1 MATNYPTSLDT
12 TTELPNRSGSDEQDD
27 APAHSLITT
36 NVNQAVLALE
46 AKVGV
51 TSSAVTTSHDYRIA
65 QLEGTGALTMVEGDA
80 INLVESGSNLTIA
93 SIPQVIRFNL
103 SSGASIAA
111 SAADWPNSQRRT
123 KVDLTNATYARIV
136 ARSSSPAPASGSFA
150 FRYSTDDSTFA
161 YLDGASGPVVTPTAV
176 NTTYVSSWV
185 ALTGAAKADVYI
197 QLVGLSGDG
206 VTSYTMGTIELQ
218 VK

>member
-1 MATNYPTSLDT
+1 MATNLPGALDT
-12 TTELPNRSGSDEQDD
+12 SANLPDLTTLSEQDD
-27 APAHSLITT
+27 APTHSTIHTTIHQALLWLEGRVGIPGTSVSTAH
-36 NVNQAVLALE
+36 E
-46 AKVGV
+46 K
-51 TSSAVTTSHDYRIA
+51 RISD
-65 QLEGTGALTMVEGDA
+65 LEGTGELGLVEGDA

-136 ARSSSPAPASGSFA
+136 VRSSSPAPASGSFA
-150 FRYSTDDSTFA
+150 FQYSTDDSTFA
-161 YLDGASGPVVTPTAV
+161 SLDGASGPVVTPTAV

-185 ALTGAAKADVYI
+185 TLTGAAKADVYI
-197 QLVGLSGDG
+197 RLVGLSGDG
-206 VTSYTMGTIELQ
+206 ATSYTMGTIELQ

>member
-1 MATNYPTSLDT
+1 MATNLPGALDT
-12 TTELPNRSGSDEQDD
+12 SANLPDLTTLSEQDD
-27 APAHSLITT
+27 APTHSTIHTT
-36 NVNQAVLALE
+36 IHQALLWLE
-46 AKVGV
+46 GRVG
-51 TSSAVTTSHDYRIA
+51 IP
-65 QLEGTGALTMVEGDA
+65 GTGALTMVEGDA

-136 ARSSSPAPASGSFA
+136 VRSSSPAPASGSFA
-150 FRYSTDDSTFA
+150 FQYSTDDSTFA
-161 YLDGASGPVVTPTAV
+161 SLDGASGPVVTPTAV

-185 ALTGAAKADVYI
+185 TLTGAAKADVYI
-197 QLVGLSGDG
+197 RLVGLSGDG
-206 VTSYTMGTIELQ
+206 ATSYTMGTIELQ